1 MGSMRLAG
9 VFLMVILTG
18 SCSAQSSLESGT
30 ATITDEVTYDYYLYF
45 PEGYSR
51 DNDSNFPLLL
61 FLHGGGESGKELSLV
76 KKHGPPKMMAEG
88 YPFPFMVLAPQ
99 HPEEKKWWDIHA
111 VKILLDEISQ
121 KYRVDPTRIYLTGL
135 SRGGS
140 AAWDLAA
147 NYPDTFAA
155 MAVVCGMAPDPY
167 AHWINREMP
176 IWVFHGEDDPVI
188 PVEES
193 DRMVEKL
200 KKLGYN
206 VKYTRYED
214 VGHDAWIPAYS
225 TDALYTWFTQYQKL
239 P

>member
-1 MGSMRLAG
+1 MAIRTL
-9 VFLMVILTG
+9 LLIILTNV
-18 SCSAQSSLESGT
+18 SCNAQSRLIEDRLIINRSVNYS
-30 ATITDEVTYDYYLYF
+30 YYLYL
-45 PEGYSR
+45 PDTYETVE
-51 DNDSNFPLLL
+51 NDWPLLL
-61 FLHGGGESGKELSLV
+61 FLHGGGESGKELGLL

-88 YPFPFMVLAPQ
+88 YPFPFIVLAPQ
-99 HPEEKKWWDIHA
+99 HPEANKWWDIHA
-111 VKILLDEISQ
+111 VKELLDNIVDE
-121 KYRVDPTRIYLTGL
+121 YRVDVGRIYLTGL

-140 AAWDLAA
+140 AAWDLAV

-167 AHWINREMP
+167 AHWINKGMP
-176 IWVFHGEDDPVI
+176 IWVFHGAEDPVI

-193 DRMVEKL
+193 DRMVDKL
-200 KKLGYN
+200 KRLGYD

-225 TDALYTWFTQYQKL
+225 TDALYTWFTQYKKS